1 MHRACSRVEAWP
13 LAMGFAVV
21 LGTITGV
28 GEVVAIAS
36 GTWHA
41 MAVTNGGTLMG
52 WGRRSLARDRG
63 ALIG

>member
-1 MHRACSRVEAWP
+1 
-13 LAMGFAVV
+13 MGFAVV